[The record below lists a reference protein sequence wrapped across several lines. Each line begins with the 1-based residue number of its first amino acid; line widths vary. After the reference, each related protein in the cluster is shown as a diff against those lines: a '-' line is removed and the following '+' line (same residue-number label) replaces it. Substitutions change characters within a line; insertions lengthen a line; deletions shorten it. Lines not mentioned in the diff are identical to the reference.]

1 MRTTLTID
9 DQIAADLKKR
19 AFESGKSF
27 KTVVNEALARG
38 LARDTSSKRSRKK
51 FKTPRIALG
60 DAAVDLTKSL
70 DLSGRLED
78 EELARKLE
86 LRK

>member
-27 KTVVNEALARG
+27 KTVVNENLARG
-38 LARDTSSKRSRKK
+38 MTKDSSSKRSRKK
-51 FKTPRIALG
+51 FKTPSIALG
-60 DAAVDLTKSL
+60 EATVDLTKSL
-70 DLSGRLED
+70 DLAGRLEE
-78 EELARKLE
+78 EELARKIE